1 MKKLCALFLC
11 ALCTLIF
18 PAGAGELDELS
29 RELDD
34 IERDFWT
41 AAILP
46 SDSILRREVGAR
58 LAAFQARVL
67 TIQNRLREKRIP
79 GVPNLAVPCA
89 ELQEIFSML
98 TPASLSGY
106 RISLKETGMGS
117 YQKEFMRSQRFK
129 KKDGKELPKYPTL
142 KIVNASAYISWVNG
156 ICQHNLQKLRTL
168 ARSSARTTRSK
179 TTQKRS
185 RPGYRPVSSAVRNA
199 FETYILAIGK
209 LREGLVVLAQ
219 NKFYKEPPKPQEPP
233 HVRKHH

>member
-1 MKKLCALFLC
+1 MKKLCAVFLC
-11 ALCTLIF
+11 ALCALLF
-18 PAGAGELDELS
+18 PADAGELDALS

-58 LAAFQARVL
+58 IAAFHAKISAV
-67 TIQNRLREKRIP
+67 QNQLREKRVP
-79 GVPNLAVPCA
+79 GVPNLTVPCA
-89 ELQEIFSML
+89 ELQEIYSML
-98 TPASLSGY
+98 TPASLAGY

-117 YQKEFMRSQRFK
+117 YQKEFLRSQRFK
-129 KKDGKELPKYPTL
+129 KKGGQELPKYPTL
-142 KIVNASAYISWVNG
+142 KIVNAAAYTSWVNG

-168 ARSSARTTRSK
+168 ARSSARTTKSRS
-179 TTQKRS
+179 TQKKS
-185 RPGYRPVSSAVRNA
+185 RPGYKPVSSAVRNA

-219 NKFYKEPPKPQEPP
+219 NKFYKEPPKLQEPP
-233 HVRKHH
+233 HVRKNH